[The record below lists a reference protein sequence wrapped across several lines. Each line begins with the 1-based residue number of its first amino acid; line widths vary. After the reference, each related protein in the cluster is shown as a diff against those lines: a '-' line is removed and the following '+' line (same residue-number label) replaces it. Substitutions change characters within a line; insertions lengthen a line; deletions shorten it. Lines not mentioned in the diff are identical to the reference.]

1 MSAGIRR
8 TEPGHCTQAQ
18 HRAQQK
24 ASCFAAGWPR
34 SGSSLLH
41 GIPCVPKSKTTE
53 MRASQQALD
62 WVLDEN
68 SSTGPTH
75 SSIRTRGGPA
85 VQQSTSLSTTR
96 HSNLAFSSPNA
107 SLMRLMTGCP
117 EDFRSTSKS
126 CSQHLTFLKAL
137 KRVCSAAEAQP
148 PHTPCCRP

>member
-107 SLMRLMTGCP
+107 SLMRQDRLPRGFQVHFQVM
-117 EDFRSTSKS
+117 
-126 CSQHLTFLKAL
+126 L
-137 KRVCSAAEAQP
+137 SAPDLPKGSAKGLQ
-148 PHTPCCRP
+148 CC